1 MLRSL
6 RGFSEWEVM
15 RVSFKVR
22 KNLLR
27 VERSRIYL
35 FQKRLKLLEVT
46 A

>member
-6 RGFSEWEVM
+6 RGFSEWEVI
-15 RVSFKVR
+15 RVILKVR

-27 VERSRIYL
+27 VGRSRIYL
-35 FQKRLKLLEVT
+35 SQKRLKLLEVT